1 MIRKKCMNH
10 CGLMGLMHPI
20 CGFFAAISMLLMTT
34 LCMFLMSEPTSA
46 ASTAGFQPGNI
57 ISDAVMGDYN
67 SMSID
72 DIQRFLT
79 SKNNCGN
86 RNEAFWR
93 QLENQYPNR
102 DWHFQNG
109 HFVCLSEERFG
120 NTWTEIGWGETA
132 AEIIYHAAQDF
143 RINPQVLIVLLQ
155 KEQGLI
161 TDQYPNNY
169 DYRSATGYGCPDTAA
184 CDSKYYGFKN
194 QVRLA
199 AQLFRTVLDGGWS
212 NYPAYR
218 TTYVQYNPNRS
229 CGGTNVYIENRATSA
244 LYRYTPYQPNASA
257 LAAGYGVGDACG
269 AYGNRNF
276 YLYFSDWFGDT
287 HEQVFGSQ
295 VIIPDGEYGLVS
307 KSNPNKAMD
316 ISGGSHANNANVQLW
331 DRNTSIARTWRFQRD
346 ANTGQYTITDVRS
359 GKRLSVQSTSPN
371 IGTNVVISDVNDC
384 RSKWKVY
391 ETPDHYLSL
400 ESACMGGIM
409 LDNAGGRTQDGNNV
423 QVWSAHTQDAEKWSI
438 YVGQTL
444 NAGVYTISNASD
456 SKKKIDNAGGWNYNA
471 NNVHIWDENH
481 ADAQKWRAE
490 YDAAKD
496 AYTFTNP
503 QTNKRLDL
511 AGAGTALNTNVQIW
525 DPVNACSQYWKLIDK
540 GDGYMLLS
548 TCSPSRAVDLAG
560 GVTTNGNNIRLW
572 EVNNANA
579 EKWHFHNQR
588 IIEDGDYE
596 ITSKANRDYA
606 IDIAGAANYDA
617 ANVNLYK
624 ANRVSAAQ
632 LWRVRYNTQT
642 GDYTLLNQYGNRS
655 LDLAGGNTSINTNI
669 QIWSNNSACAQR
681 WTLLRNDDGSYTFI
695 STCQYNR
702 ALDLA
707 GGEAFNNNNIRLW
720 EANGADAQKWNFK
733 RTQVVAN
740 GVYTIAAKNDPNKV
754 VGIFGN
760 KSDNGTNIHLQE
772 NGTNGQKRQEWEF
785 TYDVHTGYYHIV
797 NPDTGKALDLS
808 GCGIGLGT
816 NIHLWE
822 SNTACAQQWRA
833 LRRDDDTY
841 VFVSGCSGDRA
852 VDLAGGITT
861 NGNNIRLW
869 EVNNAD
875 AQKWQLKKAR

>member
-1 MIRKKCMNH
+1 MNH

-276 YLYFSDWFGDT
+276 YLYFSDWFGDAQNLILSRAT
-287 HEQVFGSQ
+287 EAINQRYANLSTYNKALIGSTTGPMNCNIGHEGACVQAYQGG
-295 VIIPDGEYGLVS
+295 VIIYSPSTGAWENYGEIRKKFLELGTVDGKLGF
-307 KSNPNKAMD
+307 P
-316 ISGGSHANNANVQLW
+316 
-331 DRNTSIARTWRFQRD
+331 
-346 ANTGQYTITDVRS
+346 TG
-359 GKRLSVQSTSPN
+359 
-371 IGTNVVISDVNDC
+371 
-384 RSKWKVY
+384 
-391 ETPDHYLSL
+391 
-400 ESACMGGIM
+400 
-409 LDNAGGRTQDGNNV
+409 
-423 QVWSAHTQDAEKWSI
+423 
-438 YVGQTL
+438 
-444 NAGVYTISNASD
+444 
-456 SKKKIDNAGGWNYNA
+456 
-471 NNVHIWDENH
+471 
-481 ADAQKWRAE
+481 
-490 YDAAKD
+490 
-496 AYTFTNP
+496 
-503 QTNKRLDL
+503 
-511 AGAGTALNTNVQIW
+511 
-525 DPVNACSQYWKLIDK
+525 PVKNSQYISHVI
-540 GDGYMLLS
+540 YQS
-548 TCSPSRAVDLAG
+548 FE
-560 GVTTNGNNIRLW
+560 NGNIYYDTKN
-572 EVNNANA
+572 
-579 EKWHFHNQR
+579 KYS
-588 IIEDGDYE
+588 YE
-596 ITSKANRDYA
+596 LMTKQS
-606 IDIAGAANYDA
+606 
-617 ANVNLYK
+617 
-624 ANRVSAAQ
+624 
-632 LWRVRYNTQT
+632 
-642 GDYTLLNQYGNRS
+642 
-655 LDLAGGNTSINTNI
+655 
-669 QIWSNNSACAQR
+669 
-681 WTLLRNDDGSYTFI
+681 DD
-695 STCQYNR
+695 N
-702 ALDLA
+702 
-707 GGEAFNNNNIRLW
+707 E
-720 EANGADAQKWNFK
+720 GADTE
-733 RTQVVAN
+733 R
-740 GVYTIAAKNDPNKV
+740 
-754 VGIFGN
+754 
-760 KSDNGTNIHLQE
+760 
-772 NGTNGQKRQEWEF
+772 
-785 TYDVHTGYYHIV
+785 
-797 NPDTGKALDLS
+797 
-808 GCGIGLGT
+808 
-816 NIHLWE
+816 
-822 SNTACAQQWRA
+822 
-833 LRRDDDTY
+833 
-841 VFVSGCSGDRA
+841 
-852 VDLAGGITT
+852 
-861 NGNNIRLW
+861 
-869 EVNNAD
+869 
-875 AQKWQLKKAR
+875 